1 VVRITANQVTLLR
14 LFLLPLPV
22 YMVYKAVLYGGG
34 PSWAAAALGLFTL
47 VGLTDALDGML
58 ARRHGGTPLGA
69 LLDPVV
75 DKIFLVATFGPLA
88 DLKIVSPV
96 LVGVLFIRELAITA
110 LRSTA
115 LEENVQFRTSRIAKL
130 KTVVQMA
137 GSGFIFILFFLR
149 DRPELGPILIATAV
163 GGALPL
169 VINLVR
175 GRIPGWM
182 SWSSLILFWAVCGLR
197 LVLGWEDS
205 IRVIMLL
212 IIAFTLYSGGEY
224 FWSMR
229 KVLWRSFG
237 RTPREIVRLAGLSL
251 AVPVC
256 LLPVMMLDGAPIY
269 AILTVLALELAAG
282 GVDNSLAQAGLR
294 TAALPDLV
302 RSAVQIAGG
311 ACMAWIL
318 NNPGSW
324 PGRDLFWIHGIGVFL
339 VLFSGLELWRRI
351 RGKSRVFMTG
361 MS

>member
-1 VVRITANQVTLLR
+1 VRVTANQVTLLR

-34 PSWAAAALGLFTL
+34 LYWAAAGLGLFTL

-58 ARRHGGTPLGA
+58 ARRHGSTPLGA

-88 DLKIVSPV
+88 DLKIVSPM

-137 GSGFIFILFFLR
+137 GSGYIFILFFLQ
-149 DRPELGPILIATAV
+149 DRPELGPVLIVSAI
-163 GGALPL
+163 GGAVPL
-169 VINLVR
+169 LINLMR
-175 GRIPGWM
+175 GRKPGWM
-182 SWSSLILFWAVCGLR
+182 SWSALVLVWAVCGLR
-197 LVLGWEDS
+197 LMFGPEDS
-205 IRVIMLL
+205 VRVIMLL

-229 KVLWRSFG
+229 TVLWRSFG
-237 RTPREIVRLAGLSL
+237 RNPREVVRLGGLAL

-294 TAALPDLV
+294 TPALPDLV

-311 ACMAWIL
+311 AGLAWIL
-318 NNPGSW
+318 RSPGSW
-324 PGRDLFWIHGIGVFL
+324 PGQDLFWIHGIGVFL
-339 VLFSGLELWRRI
+339 VLFSSVELWRRI
-351 RGKSRVFMTG
+351 RGKGHVFMTG
-361 MS
+361 LG